1 MVDGPSTYAYVRN
14 HPVGLTD
21 RYGLASDDEC
31 CARSQELGQNGN
43 AQGWVICCEGR
54 KVACSFAVKIPTKAD
69 GIRRKCTKEH
79 EKSHLP
85 EIQCTSCTKDPV
97 RPDRSGPGAMD
108 YNLSEC
114 TAGRRGLTAIAEAS
128 ASAARMSSAG
138 RRFKIQLPVL
148 RVTTEIAGV
157 AYDFRTRLCTCDCSA
172 LFGTCCV
179 SFSMWPAQGSAR

>member
-1 MVDGPSTYAYVRN
+1 VRN

-54 KVACSFAVKIPTKAD
+54 KVACSFAVKVPTKAD
-69 GIRRKCTKEH
+69 GIRRKCTIEH
-79 EKSHLP
+79 EKNHLP

-97 RPDRSGPGAMD
+97 RPDRSGPRAMD

-114 TAGRRGLTAIAEAS
+114 TAGKRGLNCYRRSIRECGTDEQCRKEIQDSIA
-128 ASAARMSSAG
+128 
-138 RRFKIQLPVL
+138 
-148 RVTTEIAGV
+148 
-157 AYDFRTRLCTCDCSA
+157 RLTGHYRNCW
-172 LFGTCCV
+172 G
-179 SFSMWPAQGSAR
+179 GI